1 MKKQINLEAAH
12 VNLISAKANFHTNY
26 KEGWFATPFFDT
38 EDAHF
43 VKTDLWRIGSI
54 AITLLDLFYEVNNG
68 RNVIKFVDNF
78 VLLFQKLVTKDAAL
92 REEMMSSDRYK
103 RAMEKEK
110 ARTGGQ

>member
-1 MKKQINLEAAH
+1 M
-12 VNLISAKANFHTNY
+12 
-26 KEGWFATPFFDT
+26 
-38 EDAHF
+38 
-43 VKTDLWRIGSI
+43 
-54 AITLLDLFYEVNNG
+54 VNNG